1 MSIKVQYPHETSANI
16 PVTTGAEQMTLT
28 FSDWLKSLYQSGVQP
43 WYKVI
48 QVNFKI
54 RFRAVGGG
62 LDRLADETII
72 TVPQCA
78 GHDPIM
84 KSGDI
89 RAVNFQN
96 PTAGGRKKY
105 VRQA

>member
-1 MSIKVQYPHETSANI
+1 MKQAANI
-16 PVTTGAEQMTLT
+16 PVTAGAEQMTLT
-28 FSDWLKSLYQSGVQP
+28 FSYWLKSLYQSGVHP
-43 WYKVI
+43 RHKVI
-48 QVNFKI
+48 QVHFKI
-54 RFRAVGGG
+54 RFRAVCRS

-72 TVPQCA
+72 TVPQRA